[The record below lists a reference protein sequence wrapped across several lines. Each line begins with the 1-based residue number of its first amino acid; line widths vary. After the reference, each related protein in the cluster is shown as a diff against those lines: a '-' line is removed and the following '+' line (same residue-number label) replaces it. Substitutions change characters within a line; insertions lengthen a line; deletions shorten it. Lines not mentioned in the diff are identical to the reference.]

1 MGNPLLRIQLL
12 RKLWVHLTPLE
23 MFGLTSPDRVQRSG
37 QGLGD
42 VRRRELANLLNIERQ
57 LHELRRGHAALDTA
71 GRIVKTAE
79 IRDIKEV
86 KFSSIIEGTDEQEV
100 RNEVLPDLIKL
111 LDVAAEIN
119 RFEALER
126 LLRLQKL
133 YLLTE
138 RIILGLDIDDVDKG
152 AIDRRWFNRWKLNAC
167 EISNGALQQLWA
179 RILVR
184 ELSNPGSTSLK
195 ALEYL
200 AFFTLEDAENLNRL
214 ASWACGDFVY
224 RSALQALPDHFD
236 SELFERLEEQGIVR
250 GVLGKVLSRSLV
262 SEIDDGFRCRLIIAD
277 RCITITSTQPRNE
290 LHVPAYM
297 ITHVGRELLSLV
309 APPVDQAY
317 LELVVQDLQARG
329 MSLQVTEMSQDRFSQ
344 QTG

>member
-1 MGNPLLRIQLL
+1 MGNPLLRVQLL

-23 MFGLTSPDRVQRSG
+23 MFGLTPPDRVQRSG
-37 QGLGD
+37 LTLGD
-42 VRRRELANLLNIERQ
+42 VRRRELANLLGIERQ
-57 LHELRRGHAALDTA
+57 LHELRRGHASLDSA

-79 IRDIKEV
+79 IRDIREV
-86 KFSSIIEGTDEQEV
+86 KFSSIIEGPEDLEV
-100 RNEVLPDLIKL
+100 QSESLPDLVKL
-111 LDVAAEIN
+111 LDNALEIS
-119 RFEALER
+119 RFESLER

-138 RIILGLDIDDVDKG
+138 RIILSLEIEEIDKG
-152 AIDRRWFNRWKLNAC
+152 ALDRRWFNRWKLNAC

-184 ELSNPGSTSLK
+184 ELCNPGSTSLR

-214 ASWACGDFVY
+214 GSWTFGDFVY

-236 SELFERLEEQGIVR
+236 SELFDRLEELGIVR
-250 GVLGKVLSRSLV
+250 GVFGKVLSKALH
-262 SEIDDGFRCRLIIAD
+262 SERDDLFQYRLTVAD
-277 RCITITSTQPRNE
+277 RCLTITSTQPRSE

-297 ITHVGRELLSLV
+297 ITHLGRELLSLV
-309 APPVDQAY
+309 APPVDQSY
-317 LELVVQDLQARG
+317 LELVVQDLHARG
-329 MSLQVTEMSQDRFSQ
+329 MSIQVTEIPQDRSILQ
-344 QTG
+344 AV